1 MTPADAYAELVRR
14 SKELGVLNSCAAV
27 LGWDQQTYMPAKGAG
42 LRGDQMAF
50 LAALS
55 HQKFTDPKVGE
66 LLATVEGSDLVKSPE
81 ADAAA
86 NVREWRR
93 AYDRATKLPEALV
106 SEMARVTTQA
116 QQAWEQAKR
125 TNQFATFRPLLERVV
140 ELKRQE
146 ADAVLNCGTR
156 SSERGVK
163 AADKPGGPDSPSA
176 SIPNSEF
183 RTPHLYDA
191 LIEEYEPGTT
201 VADLKALFAGLT
213 AQLVPLIQK
222 FAHLPK
228 KPDRSVLEREYPVD
242 RQKLFAE
249 SAAIAIGYDFAAGRL
264 DTTSHPF
271 CSGFG
276 PGDCRITT
284 RYNPRSFSDAF
295 FGVLHETGHALYE
308 QNLPA
313 EHFGTPLGV
322 ACSFGVHESQSRLWE
337 NQVGRGRPFWDHFFP
352 RLRQAFPAAVGDV
365 SPDAFYAAIN
375 DVRPSFIRVEADE
388 ATYNLHIALR
398 FELELALLSGDLA
411 VVDLPDAWNTRFTA
425 LFGLPVPDDTRGC
438 LQDIHWA
445 FGGIG
450 YFPTYTLGNLYAA
463 QFMAAVKSQ
472 LGVESLESDIRR
484 GEFGR
489 LKEWLVK
496 NIHRNGQRYRAAEL
510 CRRVTG
516 DSLSPAPFVAH
527 LNEKYTALHA
537 VC

>member
-1 MTPADAYAELVRR
+1 MTAADAYAELVRR

-42 LRGDQMAF
+42 LRGEQMAF

-55 HQKFTDPKVGE
+55 HQKFTDPKIGE
-66 LLATVEGSDLVKSPE
+66 LLAAVEGSDAVANPE

-106 SEMARVTTQA
+106 AELARVTTQA
-116 QQAWEQAKR
+116 QQAWEQAKKA
-125 TNQFATFRPLLERVV
+125 NQFATFRPLLERVV

-146 ADAVLNCGTR
+146 ADAVGFKEHRYN
-156 SSERGVK
+156 
-163 AADKPGGPDSPSA
+163 
-176 SIPNSEF
+176 
-183 RTPHLYDA
+183 A

-213 AQLVPLIQK
+213 KQLVPLIQK
-222 FAHLPK
+222 FADLPK
-228 KPDRSVLEREYPVD
+228 KPDRSVLEREYAVD
-242 RQKLFAE
+242 RQRLFAE
-249 SAAIAIGYDFAAGRL
+249 SAAVAIGYDFAAGRL

-295 FGVLHETGHALYE
+295 FGVLHETGHAVYE

-365 SPDAFYAAIN
+365 SPDTFYAAIN
-375 DVRPSFIRVEADE
+375 DVRPSLIRVEADE

-425 LFGLPVPDDTRGC
+425 LFGLTVPDDTRGC

-463 QFMAAVKSQ
+463 QFMAAAKTQ
-472 LGVESLESDIRR
+472 LGAESLEGDIRR

-496 NIHRNGQRYRAAEL
+496 NIHRHGQRFRAAEL

-516 DSLSPAPFVAH
+516 SSLVPEPFVAH
-527 LNEKYTALHA
+527 LNEKYTALQA